1 MVRSRETLLMSYRL
15 SQLTGPKVTKVKT
28 KSLYSLEFTTTQV
41 STDTGLVGSNHLLH
55 FTNAHQTAGRR
66 FRHHGDAI
74 LGTAV
79 SRCSLTIHK
88 TRASL
93 SYDGFVA
100 RVERSEH
107 PTNKGIDDT

>member
-1 MVRSRETLLMSYRL
+1 MEILYMSYRQ
-15 SQLTGPKVTKVKT
+15 SQLLGPEVTKVKT
-28 KSLYSLEFTTTQV
+28 KSLYSLELTTTLV
-41 STDTGLVGSNHLLH
+41 STDTGLVRSNHLLH

-79 SRCSLTIHK
+79 SRCSLTIRK
-88 TRASL
+88 TCASL

-100 RVERSEH
+100 SVERSA
-107 PTNKGIDDT
+107 NKGIDDT